1 MTFKCVAHRYSILSS
16 LLLFTEPSIQA
27 NNLKRESNTTISV
40 SATAT
45 LAPNN
50 SSIVTGHPPP
60 SLPPP
65 SLSSLPHHHAANLLP
80 KYHHPAEKVDLK
92 STPIVSANK
101 ENISSVNLSQGIIL
115 SDSSCNENTEEG
127 IESLANTKEKTP
139 MCLVNEL
146 ARFNK
151 IQHQYRLIGEQGP
164 AHKKRFTVILKL
176 GDEEY
181 AAEGL
186 SIKKAQHAAAK
197 DAILK
202 TAYKHPPLKT
212 NRQLKGVQVC
222 SKNNSGNITPTVEL
236 NALAMKRGE
245 PTVYNVTS
253 TTNPT
258 NPVMQQMPPNGQYS
272 NQPPNQYNPRGGNPY
287 QQRRFPNQR
296 GGGNFQNGRFN
307 GHYGTETFH
316 VTLHVGNRSFSGMG
330 ATQQAARHDAAS
342 RSVERKKLKNF
353 VEFKIIFIQQGT

>member
-1 MTFKCVAHRYSILSS
+1 MTILS
-16 LLLFTEPSIQA
+16 
-27 NNLKRESNTTISV
+27 NN
-40 SATAT
+40 
-45 LAPNN
+45 
-50 SSIVTGHPPP
+50 
-60 SLPPP
+60 
-65 SLSSLPHHHAANLLP
+65 
-80 KYHHPAEKVDLK
+80 D
-92 STPIVSANK
+92 
-101 ENISSVNLSQGIIL
+101 
-115 SDSSCNENTEEG
+115 CENTEQG
-127 IESLANTKEKTP
+127 MESLANTKEKTP

-212 NRQLKGVQVC
+212 NRQLKGVPVC

-253 TTNPT
+253 TTTP
-258 NPVMQQMPPNGQYS
+258 PVMHGMPPNV
-272 NQPPNQYNPRGGNPY
+272 PPPQQFNPRGANPY

-296 GGGNFQNGRFN
+296 GGGSFQNGRFN

-316 VTLHVGNRSFSGMG
+316 VTLHVGNRTFSGMG
-330 ATQQAARHDAAS
+330 PTQQAARHDAAA
-342 RSVERKKLKNF
+342 R
-353 VEFKIIFIQQGT
+353 